1 MPRRG
6 RGEGSIFQRRDTG
19 KFCGVLHVGWE
30 GARRRR
36 KIFYGD
42 TAAEVQE
49 KLLKARSDQSRGL
62 PVATKRQ
69 SLAQFLDDWLE
80 NTVRRHSRPRT
91 YEAFEVIVRL
101 HLKPELG
108 RLRLEQ
114 LTPQMVETLLNR
126 KLEIGLAPQTVVH
139 IRKVLKMA
147 LKKAV
152 TWDLVARNAA
162 ALAAA
167 PPMTRSNIHPL
178 DDEQARRFVAAARG
192 ARLEALFVLA
202 INTGLRRGEL
212 LGVRWSDVDLDR
224 GTLRVAQQLQRIR
237 HRLVFLEPKS
247 KKSHRTLTLPASVV
261 SALRA
266 HRARQLEERLRAGKD
281 WQDSGLVFT
290 SHCGTPFDPRNLT
303 RDFLPIL
310 KTAELPRIRF
320 HDLRHTAATL
330 LLMKGVQPLT
340 VSEMLGHSSIVISL
354 TLYGHV
360 LPSMKRE
367 AADVMQ
373 SLLGG

>member
-1 MPRRG
+1 ML
-6 RGEGSIFQRRDTG
+6 D
-19 KFCGVLHVGWE
+19 LGWE
-30 GARRRR
+30 GTRRKR
-36 KIFYGD
+36 KIFYGA
-42 TAAEVQE
+42 TEAEAKD
-49 KLLKARSDQSRGL
+49 KLLKARIDQSWGL
-62 PVATKRQ
+62 PVATRRQ
-69 SLAQFLDDWLE
+69 SLAQFLDNWLE
-80 NTVRRHSRPRT
+80 NTIRRNARART

-101 HLKPELG
+101 HLKPDFG
-108 RLRLEQ
+108 RLRLEE

-126 KLEIGLAPQTVVH
+126 KLESGLAPQTVVH

-147 LKKAV
+147 LKKALK
-152 TWDLVARNAA
+152 WKLVARNAA
-162 ALAAA
+162 AEAD
-167 PPMTRSNIHPL
+167 PPRMTRPDIHPL
-178 DDEQARRFVAAARG
+178 DDAQARRFVEAARG

-202 INTGLRRGEL
+202 INTGMRRGEL

-224 GTLRVAQQLQRIR
+224 GTLRVAQQLLRIKTG
-237 HRLVFLEPKS
+237 LVFSEPKS
-247 KKSHRTLTLPASVV
+247 KKSRRTLDLHAGLVA
-261 SALRA
+261 ALRA
-266 HRARQLEERLRAGKD
+266 HRARQLEERLRAGRD

-310 KTAELPRIRF
+310 KAAGLPRIRF

-340 VSEMLGHSSIVISL
+340 VSETLGHSTIMITMS
-354 TLYGHV
+354 LYGHV

-373 SLLGG
+373 ALLG